1 MTSKPHPISFLRP
14 LLQKAALGLAL
25 LGPVLAAPARSEP
38 ASKASLNVS
47 VSVPT
52 IAANAAD
59 VASVDGLMRAFYAV
73 VNVRPDGQRLWA
85 RDRTLYSP
93 WVRFIGTSISASGTP
108 EVVVWDHQQLVDA
121 SEPLVQRGFSE
132 TEIHRSTRS
141 YGNIAHVDST
151 YEAVLDGPNSPQR
164 FRGVNSIELYF
175 DGQRWWIAS
184 VMWMSEAASHPI
196 PASLL
201 PDR

>member
-1 MTSKPHPISFLRP
+1 MKSKLSPRSSLRS

-25 LGPVLAAPARSEP
+25 LGLVLAIPARSEP
-38 ASKASLNVS
+38 VPRASVN
-47 VSVPT
+47 VPT
-52 IAANAAD
+52 IAADAD
-59 VASVDGLMRAFYAV
+59 DVSSVDGLMRAFYAV

-93 WVRFIGTSISASGTP
+93 WVRFVATSMSAKGAT
-108 EVVVWDHQQLVDA
+108 EVEVWNHQQLVDA

-132 TEIHRSTRS
+132 IEIHRNTRR

-151 YEAVLDGPNSPQR
+151 YETMLESANGPQR
-164 FRGVNSIELYF
+164 SRGVNSIELYF
-175 DGQRWWIAS
+175 DGQRWWVAS
-184 VMWMSEAASHPI
+184 VMWMSEAAGHPI

-201 PDR
+201 PAP

>member
-1 MTSKPHPISFLRP
+1 MKSKHKTSSYLSA
-14 LLQKAALGLAL
+14 LLQRTALGLAL
-25 LGPVLAAPARSEP
+25 LGAVLVAPVHSAP
-38 ASKASLNVS
+38 ASKPS

-52 IAANAAD
+52 IAANADD

-73 VNVRPDGQRLWA
+73 VNVRPDGQRLWS

-93 WVRFIGTSISASGTP
+93 WVRFIGTSMSASGTP
-108 EVVVWDHQQLVDA
+108 EVVVWNHQQLVDA

-132 TEIHRSTRS
+132 TEIHRNTRS

-151 YEAVLDGPNSPQR
+151 YEAVLDSTNGPQR

-201 PDR
+201 PAR